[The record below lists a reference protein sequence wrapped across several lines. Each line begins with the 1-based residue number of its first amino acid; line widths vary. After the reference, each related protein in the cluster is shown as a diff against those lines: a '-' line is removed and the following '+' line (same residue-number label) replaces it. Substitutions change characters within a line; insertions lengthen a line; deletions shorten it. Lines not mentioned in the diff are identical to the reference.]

1 MHPDPPP
8 DTWEPDEP
16 TELRCGGG
24 TQGWKE
30 LRETEDRDPPFH
42 WIDGEDEDTD
52 GRGSL
57 PAVGGSSDGPEP
69 DANSGERR
77 APSER
82 GRRWG
87 REHGRGRDHTWDAA
101 PMEWFTRLSDRL
113 LLWGTRI
120 GAALCVLFFLL
131 FSWGVWKV
139 AMWVVESLP
148 K

>member
-1 MHPDPPP
+1 MHPDLPS
-8 DTWEPDEP
+8 DTREPDEP
-16 TELRCGGG
+16 TELRFRGG
-24 TQGWKE
+24 TAGWE
-30 LRETEDRDPPFH
+30 NLRQTEDRDPPFRFPEPTN
-42 WIDGEDEDTD
+42 G
-52 GRGSL
+52 L

-77 APSER
+77 ANY
-82 GRRWG
+82 
-87 REHGRGRDHTWDAA
+87 RDHTWDAD